1 MNFLKAVGSLALAS
15 VVASGA
21 AGAAHASEDERYD
34 HFEGSASPTIEAAL
48 ANLVE
53 YNQKLQEAMEGGLTP
68 QEMADIH
75 QMTYT
80 LENALKRLDEELEA
94 TAASL
99 EEVHLAS
106 ETMQGEVVSE
116 QGRAYL
122 EKVQKIFFSGGN

>member
-1 MNFLKAVGSLALAS
+1 MAG
-15 VVASGA
+15 VV
-21 AGAAHASEDERYD
+21 HASEDERYD
-34 HFEGSASPTIEAAL
+34 HFEGSESPTIEAAL

-106 ETMQGEVVSE
+106 ETMQGEIVSE

-122 EKVQKIFFSGGN
+122 EKVQKIFFSQN

>member
-1 MNFLKAVGSLALAS
+1 MNFLKAIGSLALAS
-15 VVASGA
+15 VVASGV
-21 AGAAHASEDERYD
+21 AGVVHASEDERYD
-34 HFEGSASPTIEAAL
+34 HFEGSESPTIEAAL

-106 ETMQGEVVSE
+106 ETMQGEIVSE

-122 EKVQKIFFSGGN
+122 EKVQKIFFSQN

>member
-1 MNFLKAVGSLALAS
+1 MNFLKAIGSLALAS
-15 VVASGA
+15 VVASGVA
-21 AGAAHASEDERYD
+21 STANASEDERYD
-34 HFEGSASPTIEAAL
+34 HFEGDTSPTIEAAL

-68 QEMADIH
+68 QEMAEIH

-122 EKVQKIFFSGGN
+122 EKVQKIFFSEN